1 MRKVDRV
8 LSKAVAHNEALR
20 AARAQAAL
28 RDWDEIVGEALA
40 KRSRPDRYGRGV
52 VWVAV
57 TGSAWAQEMRMR
69 KEIFLARLRERVDDP
84 SLFQDIRFGVRPI
97 TPFEEEEPPI
107 PVPYPAPRPIPEEP
121 APEPEPEKA
130 EEDAPSPRS
139 MSIREIA
146 QRRLARWKKDDE

>member
-1 MRKVDRV
+1 
-8 LSKAVAHNEALR
+8 LPKAVAHNEALR

-69 KEIFLARLRERVDDP
+69 KEIFLVRLRERVDDP
-84 SLFQDIRFGVRPI
+84 SLFLDIRFGVRPI
-97 TPFEEEEPPI
+97 APPEEEEPPI
-107 PVPYPAPRPIPEEP
+107 PVPYPAPRPVEKA

-130 EEDAPSPRS
+130 EEEAPGPRS

-146 QRRLARWKKDDE
+146 QRRLARWKKDEE